1 MVLYGATFNNDIS
14 FKNVH
19 LLGTTKTYLNKSKF
33 KKKSFYGAKL
43 KKNSKNIIC
52 LIGVLNL
59 SNVNKK

>member
-33 KKKSFYGAKL
+33 KKNHFMAQNWRKIAK
-43 KKNSKNIIC
+43 I
-52 LIGVLNL
+52 
-59 SNVNKK
+59 

>member
-33 KKKSFYGAKL
+33 KKK
-43 KKNSKNIIC
+43 II
-52 LIGVLNL
+52 LWRKIEE
-59 SNVNKK
+59 K